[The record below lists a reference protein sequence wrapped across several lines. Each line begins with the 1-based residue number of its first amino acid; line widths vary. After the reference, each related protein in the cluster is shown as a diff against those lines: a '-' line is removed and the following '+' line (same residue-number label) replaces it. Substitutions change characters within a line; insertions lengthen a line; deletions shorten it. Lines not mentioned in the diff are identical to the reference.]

1 MLLSGDELGR
11 TQQGNNNGYCQ
22 DNELS
27 WLSWELD
34 EQQRALLDWTRR
46 VIHFRQ
52 CHPNLRRHKFFQG
65 RALRGSEVKDLIW
78 LRPDGGEMTDA
89 EWAAGWQR
97 TLGLRLDGQGL
108 DVLDEHGERVT
119 DDTLLILLNAHHEPV
134 PFTLPA
140 FVANAKWHVVF
151 DTARPDLPDG
161 TELHTGGEPIT
172 LEGRSLILL
181 RLASSVTTAE

>member
-1 MLLSGDELGR
+1 M
-11 TQQGNNNGYCQ
+11 
-22 DNELS
+22 
-27 WLSWELD
+27 
-34 EQQRALLDWTRR
+34 
-46 VIHFRQ
+46 
-52 CHPNLRRHKFFQG
+52 
-65 RALRGSEVKDLIW
+65 
-78 LRPDGGEMTDA
+78 A

-140 FVANAKWHVVF
+140 FVTNAKWHVAF

-161 TELHTGGEPIT
+161 TELHTGGEPVT
-172 LEGRSLILL
+172 LEGQSLILL
-181 RLASSVTTAE
+181 RLA